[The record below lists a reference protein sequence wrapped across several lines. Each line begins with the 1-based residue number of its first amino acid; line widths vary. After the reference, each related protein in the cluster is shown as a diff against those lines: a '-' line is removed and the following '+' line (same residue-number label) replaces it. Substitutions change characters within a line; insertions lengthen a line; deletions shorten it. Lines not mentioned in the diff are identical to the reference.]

1 MAGGAFLLLSLE
13 LFVLL
18 VMANGVPVVVARLL
32 PKYSDWPVD
41 AGLTW
46 SDGRPIFGP
55 SKTWRGLLSGT
66 LACSLFALWLDLGW
80 IFGACFGA
88 LSLLG
93 DMLSSFIKRRMGLA
107 SSARAVWLDQLPEAA
122 LPMLMAWFWFPLPLW
137 EISAIAVLFALS
149 NMLFSPLL
157 YRLGIRKQPH

>member
-1 MAGGAFLLLSLE
+1 LLLSLE

-18 VMANGVPVVVARLL
+18 VLANGVPVVAARLL
-32 PKYSDWPVD
+32 PNRTNWPVD
-41 AGLTW
+41 AGRTW
-46 SDGRPIFGP
+46 SDGRPLFGP

-66 LACSLFALWLDLGW
+66 LACVLFALWLDLGW
-80 IFGACFGA
+80 LFGAGFGA

-93 DMLSSFIKRRMGLA
+93 DLLSSFIKRRMGLT

-122 LPMLMAWFWFPLPLW
+122 LPMLMAWFWFPLPFW
-137 EISAIAVLFALS
+137 EIAAIAMLFALS

>member
-1 MAGGAFLLLSLE
+1 MLLSLE

-18 VMANGVPVVVARLL
+18 VLANGVPVVVARLFQHRGN
-32 PKYSDWPVD
+32 WPVD

-46 SDGRPIFGP
+46 GDGRPLLGP
-55 SKTWRGLLSGT
+55 SKTWRGIASGT
-66 LACSLFALWLDLGW
+66 LSCMLLAVWFELGW
-80 IFGACFGA
+80 LFGTLFGA

-93 DMLSSFIKRRMGLA
+93 DLLSSFIKRRAGLE
-107 SSARAVWLDQLPEAA
+107 SSDRAVWLDQLPEAA
-122 LPMLMAWFWFPLPLW
+122 LPMLMAWLWFPLPLW
-137 EISAIAVLFALS
+137 EAAAIAVLFALS